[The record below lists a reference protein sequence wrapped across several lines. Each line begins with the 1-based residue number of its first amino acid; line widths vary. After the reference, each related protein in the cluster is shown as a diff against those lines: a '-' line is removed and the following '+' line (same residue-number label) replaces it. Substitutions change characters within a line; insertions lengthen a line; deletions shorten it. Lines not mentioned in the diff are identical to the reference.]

1 LLSLD
6 EIVKI
11 VERSTN
17 TLAEDVEGDGLC
29 LIHAINKA
37 REPLQPIPKE
47 IARKLITDFYATT
60 LIGQQSGITAE
71 RILRIQTDW
80 LEDDAILALTHLLQ
94 CNIEVY
100 NINTTRLKGSIDIAL
115 HQPEGSFN
123 LPTVKI
129 LLLNDVHFQA
139 LKDNSTASPPPKAS
153 LPPSSAIPVVA
164 QSPVL
169 LSSEQHRSTTSEQ
182 QPSPRISSHS
192 APPLH
197 STRKRKQTQAPP
209 RTPSSDQIPHPPLKP
224 TPVQT
229 ISQSANPQPKK
240 KKALHPN
247 SDPPIP
253 LTTNSKTNDRNTDK
267 HYSNSPHC
275 PQLKKQKLLSDY
287 FSHPNNLN
295 IASTTAIAEKS
306 SLKLP
311 HAAPN
316 IISPT
321 TNKRKTAL
329 ALDRKSK
336 KQRNT
341 LQAQIT

>member
-1 LLSLD
+1 MRPPPPTKTTTIPNSETSAHHPDHPTPQEGFTFTKTQNTISRTAISHSELLSLD

-71 RILRIQTDW
+71 RILRIQTHW

-169 LSSEQHRSTTSEQ
+169 LSSKQHRSTT
-182 QPSPRISSHS
+182 
-192 APPLH
+192 L
-197 STRKRKQTQAPP
+197 
-209 RTPSSDQIPHPPLKP
+209 
-224 TPVQT
+224 
-229 ISQSANPQPKK
+229 
-240 KKALHPN
+240 
-247 SDPPIP
+247 
-253 LTTNSKTNDRNTDK
+253 
-267 HYSNSPHC
+267 
-275 PQLKKQKLLSDY
+275 
-287 FSHPNNLN
+287 
-295 IASTTAIAEKS
+295 
-306 SLKLP
+306 
-311 HAAPN
+311 
-316 IISPT
+316 
-321 TNKRKTAL
+321 
-329 ALDRKSK
+329 
-336 KQRNT
+336 
-341 LQAQIT
+341 